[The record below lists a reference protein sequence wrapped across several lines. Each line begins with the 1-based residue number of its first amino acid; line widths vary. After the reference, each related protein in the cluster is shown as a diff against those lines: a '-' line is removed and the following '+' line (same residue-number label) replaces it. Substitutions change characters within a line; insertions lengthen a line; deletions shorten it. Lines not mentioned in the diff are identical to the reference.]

1 MGIYWSNMFTICK
14 INLSFLN
21 IVTLNCVLS
30 DPLGGIWLI
39 LFEVN
44 TYHTFMHTLLKTIYI
59 PVPLAHP
66 VWSEHIPYIH
76 AHPIKTL
83 HTMSQ
88 QVLDKFFMTT
98 EASTI
103 PEEQQRL
110 TLQIDWV
117 ETIEVKLQRKHP
129 HNVTSYDVILTVGC
143 SPIYPSN

>member
-44 TYHTFMHTLLKTIYI
+44 TYHAFMHTLLKTLYI

-76 AHPIKTL
+76 AHPIKDITY
-83 HTMSQ
+83 HEPTGTG
-88 QVLDKFFMTT
+88 QVLHDHRGKHNTWRTT
-98 EASTI
+98 KVNITNRLSRNHRGKTAKKAST
-103 PEEQQRL
+103 
-110 TLQIDWV
+110 
-117 ETIEVKLQRKHP
+117 
-129 HNVTSYDVILTVGC
+129 
-143 SPIYPSN
+143 